1 MNTFGDLIAE
11 DKKIANL
18 LNYTF
23 SHLGD
28 YYGRKI
34 PNNIESKTTLK
45 LFSFRPTTIKEVFD
59 AVKSLKINKP
69 LGPSSIPAWDIKDG
83 MTEIVPQLTM
93 VINEYVKKQKFP
105 SILKKGLIT
114 PLYKKD
120 DPLNPLNY
128 RPITITSSLSKKF
141 EKLLHKQIN
150 QYLSSN
156 KLLSPLQFG
165 FREKISTQ
173 DALIYFTESIRK
185 HVDENDTIYS
195 VCIDLSKAFDSV
207 SHQILLEKLNLIG
220 FNDDALE
227 LIFSFLSHRSQQV
240 VINNTVS
247 YITETYQ
254 GVPQG
259 TLLGPLLFN
268 IYKNDITKYISEEC
282 RIIQYADDCLI
293 YSANPKPDIAFE
305 NLRICLEKLEN
316 YFRSNQL
323 TLNASK
329 TEFIRFSTPK
339 ITVSNSQLIVAGSNV
354 KLKNEVKYLG
364 IIIDNKLSFEYQV
377 KSVLKKMALGIRA
390 IQTIRN
396 NLPKKCLKVL
406 LHALVLSHFEYCN
419 LLSTDISSALLLSL
433 EKQLNWA
440 LRTVFYR
447 SRNKCSTSLR
457 ISEEILSM
465 KQRID
470 LKSFDL
476 LYSILKNER
485 SAFQNH
491 LKLPTMSFRI
501 NERNKKIILKEPGS
515 SKFLHGFF
523 FYTCVRSWNYLPTE
537 LRTIKYKREKWKKLI
552 KEHMIQLYKDCP
564 TFYKN
569 HIWHCFQLLQ

>member
-1 MNTFGDLIAE
+1 M
-11 DKKIANL
+11 
-18 LNYTF
+18 
-23 SHLGD
+23 
-28 YYGRKI
+28 
-34 PNNIESKTTLK
+34 
-45 LFSFRPTTIKEVFD
+45 
-59 AVKSLKINKP
+59 
-69 LGPSSIPAWDIKDG
+69 
-83 MTEIVPQLTM
+83 
-93 VINEYVKKQKFP
+93 
-105 SILKKGLIT
+105 
-114 PLYKKD
+114 
-120 DPLNPLNY
+120 
-128 RPITITSSLSKKF
+128 
-141 EKLLHKQIN
+141 
-150 QYLSSN
+150 
-156 KLLSPLQFG
+156 
-165 FREKISTQ
+165 
-173 DALIYFTESIRK
+173 
-185 HVDENDTIYS
+185 
-195 VCIDLSKAFDSV
+195 
-207 SHQILLEKLNLIG
+207 
-220 FNDDALE
+220 
-227 LIFSFLSHRSQQV
+227 
-240 VINNTVS
+240 
-247 YITETYQ
+247 
-254 GVPQG
+254 
-259 TLLGPLLFN
+259 
-268 IYKNDITKYISEEC
+268 
-282 RIIQYADDCLI
+282 I

-305 NLRICLEKLEN
+305 NLQICLEKLEN

-339 ITVSNSQLIVAGSNV
+339 ITVSNSQLIVAGSNI

-364 IIIDNKLSFEYQV
+364 IIIDNKLTFEYQV
-377 KSVLKKMALGIRA
+377 KSVLKKMALGIKA

-396 NLPKKCLKVL
+396 NLPEKGLKVL

-419 LLSTDISSALLLSL
+419 LLLTDISSALLLSL

-515 SKFLHGFF
+515 SKFLHGSF
-523 FYTCVRSWNYLPTE
+523 FYTCVKSWNSLPTE

-569 HIWHCFQLLQ
+569 HIWHGFQLLQ